1 MEGFHMNKTIYILF
15 IIFASAALSR
25 VLYNGGSLITLLG
38 LGYIALI
45 AVGYVVNLKK
55 DKR

>member
-1 MEGFHMNKTIYILF
+1 MNKTIYILF
-15 IIFASAALSR
+15 IIFACAALSR

>member
-38 LGYIALI
+38 LGYIVLI

>member
-1 MEGFHMNKTIYILF
+1 MEGLYMNKTIYILF
-15 IIFASAALSR
+15 IIFASAALTR
-25 VLYNGGSLITLLG
+25 LIYNGGNFITLLG